1 MLTIYKASAGSG
13 KTYTL
18 AKEYILQLVA
28 YKVKTD
34 ADEPNAPRRYKL
46 RQPGERAHR
55 SILAITF
62 SNQATDEM
70 KSRIIEELAALA
82 DMNKESNY
90 RNDFVKEYGFD
101 AQRLAEVARQAL
113 QDLLFDFR
121 FFNVSTIDSFF
132 QGVIRSFAREI
143 DLPGNYEVELN
154 DSQAVGVAVAEMFQS
169 LNDPTAHDKH
179 LMRWIISY
187 MNSKIEEGGKF
198 NVLNRGSGVHSTVVM
213 GLTKL
218 MNEDYHSNAEKIND
232 YFSSDPMRIVRFD
245 QALAERKRILRQR
258 FKENAQC
265 AVKAAND
272 YGLGDKTINSTI
284 RDRMTRW
291 AAGENYDPSDAAR
304 ASLNNISPDVK
315 GKRYYA
321 AYFKGNEV
329 PQAVDDAIVAM
340 LAEAPDIGREVDN
353 VEVIRRSLFLFGLL
367 GHIGDFISD
376 YRRDNNTILISDT
389 NELLT
394 RIMQDELTPF
404 IYERMGVFLEHFLI
418 DEFQDTSKM
427 QWRNLRPLVLESL
440 GNGNDNLIIGD
451 EKQCI
456 YRFRNSDPELLASIV
471 KQDANDG
478 LSHDVTVEKGN
489 CVAENTNYRSTPN
502 VVKFN
507 NTLFPVL
514 ARQLEADITYAN
526 TVQSVGKSNSPV
538 QGYVKI
544 EVMDCAKKDDF
555 TEKTLSSLAQE
566 VRRQLEAGYRPKDI
580 AVIVR
585 EHTEGQ
591 LVIDHLLR
599 LMEGEQ
605 PFFAKRFDITS
616 RGALKISSSPL
627 VKLIISILRLID
639 TPEASTSERTSSAMK
654 LAQLT
659 TRFEYYFNREGLDA
673 TESLKRA
680 LEDDEGH
687 IDRITRDAVTMR
699 LVNLHSIVEHIIG
712 TFTSREQR
720 DAYCIFLSAF
730 QDLVVDFCSRGQADV
745 HSFLQWWDG
754 KGHNELLATPDDL
767 DALTVI
773 TAHASKGLQYKC
785 VHIPFATWPI
795 VKLSTAFRISYDWY
809 KMAPIPGIDPELI
822 PPMIPLENM
831 AALERTSFAPQFR
844 DRVQEQRVDNLNV
857 FYVAATRAI
866 DELIINTFT
875 TNRGGATIGKCL
887 VDALGQMKAYNPDLT
902 VDVNFDGTIATV
914 GSPLSRE
921 EKEKIDREQRMGKVI
936 NETLPM
942 PPYDTTIRHNVWS
955 LTRVDDLV
963 EVDRARERGTFLH
976 DVLSQV
982 RRRSDLPLAL
992 RRRAHRVGLSA
1003 QQESEFLELL
1013 TKALDDKRVSR
1024 WFDSWH
1030 RVLNE
1035 RTIDLD
1041 ATERERPDRIVWID
1055 DTHIEVVD
1063 YKFGEHHDRYF
1074 KQVRRYVQHLASIF
1088 PETKVS
1094 GYLWYPL
1101 TSDIVPVPDSCER

>member
-34 ADEPNAPRRYKL
+34 DADAPRRYNL

-55 SILAITF
+55 TILAITF

-70 KSRIIEELAALA
+70 KSRIIEELAKLA
-82 DMNKESNY
+82 DMSKESNY
-90 RNDFVKEYGFD
+90 RKDFVKEYGFD
-101 AQRLAEVARQAL
+101 PQRLAEVAQQAL

-143 DLPGNYEVELN
+143 DLPGNYEVEMN

-169 LNDPTAHDKH
+169 LNDPTAQDKQ

-218 MNEDYHSNAEKIND
+218 MNEDYHSNAEKINK
-232 YFSSDPMRIVRFD
+232 YFSSDPSRIVRFD
-245 QALAERKRILRQR
+245 QALAERKRTLRKR
-258 FKENAQC
+258 FTDNAQR
-265 AVKAAND
+265 AVQAAND
-272 YGLGDKTINSTI
+272 YGLGEKTINGTI
-284 RDRMTRW
+284 RDRMSRW
-291 AAGENYDPSDAAR
+291 AAGEKYDPADATR
-304 ASLNNISPDVK
+304 ASLTNIGPDVK

-321 AYFKGNEV
+321 AYFKGNQV

-340 LAEAPDIGREVDN
+340 LAEAPDLGRQIDN
-353 VEVIRRSLFLFGLL
+353 VDVIRRSLFLFGLL
-367 GHIGDFISD
+367 GYIGDFISN

-404 IYERMGVFLEHFLI
+404 IYERLGVFLEHFLI

-427 QWRNLRPLVLESL
+427 QWRNLRPLLLESL
-440 GNGNDNLIIGD
+440 GNGDDNLIIGD

-471 KQDANDG
+471 KSDVDGG
-478 LSHDVTVEKGN
+478 LSHSVTVEKGN

-514 ARQLEADITYAN
+514 ARQLDAHTTYAN
-526 TVQSVGKSNSPV
+526 TVQSVGKSKSPV
-538 QGYVKI
+538 RGYVKV
-544 EVMDCAKKDDF
+544 EVMDCAKKDEF

-566 VRRQLEAGYRPKDI
+566 VRRQLQTGYRPKDI

-585 EHTEGQ
+585 EHSEGQ
-591 LVIDHLLR
+591 QVIDHLLR
-599 LMEGEQ
+599 LMEGEE
-605 PFFAKRFDITS
+605 PYFAKRFDITS
-616 RGALKISSSPL
+616 RGALKISTSPL

-639 TPEASTSERTSSAMK
+639 TPEASTSDRTSSAMK

-673 TESLKRA
+673 TESLQRA
-680 LEDDEGH
+680 LEDESGH
-687 IDRITRDAVTMR
+687 IDRITRGAVTMR

-712 TFTSREQR
+712 TFISSEQR
-720 DAYCIFLSAF
+720 DAYSIFLSAF
-730 QDLVVDFCSRGQADV
+730 QDLVVDYCSRGQADV
-745 HSFLQWWDG
+745 HSFLQWWDAR
-754 KGHNELLATPDDL
+754 GHNELLATPDDL

-785 VHIPFATWPI
+785 VHIP
-795 VKLSTAFRISYDWY
+795 
-809 KMAPIPGIDPELI
+809 
-822 PPMIPLENM
+822 
-831 AALERTSFAPQFR
+831 
-844 DRVQEQRVDNLNV
+844 
-857 FYVAATRAI
+857 
-866 DELIINTFT
+866 
-875 TNRGGATIGKCL
+875 
-887 VDALGQMKAYNPDLT
+887 
-902 VDVNFDGTIATV
+902 
-914 GSPLSRE
+914 
-921 EKEKIDREQRMGKVI
+921 
-936 NETLPM
+936 
-942 PPYDTTIRHNVWS
+942 
-955 LTRVDDLV
+955 
-963 EVDRARERGTFLH
+963 
-976 DVLSQV
+976 
-982 RRRSDLPLAL
+982 
-992 RRRAHRVGLSA
+992 
-1003 QQESEFLELL
+1003 
-1013 TKALDDKRVSR
+1013 
-1024 WFDSWH
+1024 
-1030 RVLNE
+1030 
-1035 RTIDLD
+1035 
-1041 ATERERPDRIVWID
+1041 
-1055 DTHIEVVD
+1055 
-1063 YKFGEHHDRYF
+1063 
-1074 KQVRRYVQHLASIF
+1074 
-1088 PETKVS
+1088 
-1094 GYLWYPL
+1094 
-1101 TSDIVPVPDSCER
+1101 

>member
-28 YKVKTD
+28 FKVKTD
-34 ADEPNAPRRYKL
+34 ADHPDASRRYKL

-70 KSRIIEELAALA
+70 KSRIIAELAALS
-82 DMNKESNY
+82 DVNKESSY
-90 RNDFVKEYGFD
+90 RNDFVREYGFD
-101 AQRLAEVARQAL
+101 PQRLAEVARQAL

-132 QGVIRSFAREI
+132 QGVVRSFAREI
-143 DLPGNYEVELN
+143 DLPGNYEVEMN

-169 LNDPTAHDKH
+169 LNDPGAQDKQ

-187 MNSKIEEGGKF
+187 MNAKLEEGGKF
-198 NVLNRGSGVHSTVVM
+198 NVLNRGSGVHGTVVQ
-213 GLTKL
+213 GLTRL
-218 MNEDYHSNAEKIND
+218 MNEDYHSNAQSINE

-245 QALAERKRILRQR
+245 QALAERKRILLQR
-258 FKENAQC
+258 FKENAQR
-265 AVKAAND
+265 AVKAADD

-284 RDRMTRW
+284 RDRMNRW
-291 AAGENYDPSDAAR
+291 AAGESYDPNDATR
-304 ASLNNISPDVK
+304 ASLNNIAPDVMA
-315 GKRYYA
+315 KRYYA
-321 AYFKGNEV
+321 AYVKGNDV
-329 PQAVDDAIVAM
+329 PRAVDDAIVAM
-340 LAEAPDIGREVDN
+340 LAEAPDLGRQIDHVD
-353 VEVIRRSLFLFGLL
+353 VIRRSLFLFGLL
-367 GHIGDFISD
+367 GYIGEFISN

-404 IYERMGVFLEHFLI
+404 IYERLGVFLDHFLI

-427 QWRNLRPLVLESL
+427 QWRNLRPLVMESL
-440 GNGNDNLIIGD
+440 SNGDDNLIIGD

-456 YRFRNSDPELLASIV
+456 YRFRNSDPELLATIV
-471 KQDANDG
+471 RQDVNEG
-478 LSHDVTVEKGN
+478 LSHEVTVERGN

-514 ARQLEADITYAN
+514 ARQLDANTTYAN
-526 TVQSVGKSNSPV
+526 TVQRVGKSNSQV
-538 QGYVKI
+538 KGYVKV
-544 EVMDCAKKDDF
+544 EVMDCAKRDEF
-555 TEKTLSSLAQE
+555 TEKTLSSLAHE
-566 VRRQLEAGYRPKDI
+566 VRRQLEAGYRPRDI

-585 EHTEGQ
+585 EHIEGQ
-591 LVIDHLLR
+591 QVIDHLLR
-599 LMEGEQ
+599 LMEGEC
-605 PFFAKRFDITS
+605 PFFTKRFDITS
-616 RGALKISSSPL
+616 KGALKISSSPL

-639 TPEASTSERTSSAMK
+639 TPEASTGERTSSAMN

-680 LEDDEGH
+680 LEDESGH

-712 TFTSREQR
+712 TFISREQR
-720 DAYCIFLSAF
+720 DANCIFLSAF
-730 QDLVVDFCSRGQADV
+730 QDLVVDFCSHGQADV
-745 HSFLQWWDG
+745 HSFLQWWN
-754 KGHNELLATPDDL
+754 KRGHNELLATPDDL

-773 TAHASKGLQYKC
+773 TAHASKGLQFKC
-785 VHIPFATWPI
+785 VHIPFATWQM
-795 VKLSTAFRISYDWY
+795 VKLSSAFRVSYDWY
-809 KMAPIPGIDPELI
+809 LMTPIPGIDAELI
-822 PPMIPLENM
+822 PPLIPLENM
-831 AALERTSFAPQFR
+831 AALERTSFAEQFR
-844 DRVQEQRVDNLNV
+844 NRVQEQRVDNLNV
-857 FYVAATRAI
+857 FYVAATRAV

-875 TNRGGATIGKCL
+875 PNRGGATIGKCL
-887 VDALGQMKAYNPDLT
+887 VDALGQMRVDDPDLT
-902 VDVNFDGTIATV
+902 VEMNIDGAIATV
-914 GSPLSRE
+914 GAPLSRE
-921 EKEKIDREQRMGKVI
+921 QKEAIDREKIGEKAVNQ
-936 NETLPM
+936 TLPM

-963 EVDRARERGTFLH
+963 DVDRARERGTFLH

-982 RRRSDLPLAL
+982 RRRSELPLAM
-992 RRRAHRVGLSA
+992 RRRAHRVGLSP

-1013 TKALDDKRVSR
+1013 TRALDDERVAR
-1024 WFDSWH
+1024 WFDGWH

-1041 ATERERPDRIVWID
+1041 ANERERPDRIVWID

-1074 KQVRRYVQHLASIF
+1074 KQVRRYVDHLASIF
-1088 PETKVS
+1088 PGTNVS

-1101 TSDIVPVPDSCER
+1101 TGDIVPVPTPRV